1 MTDQDPPVDPAGQA
15 QASKKRWIVTAAA
28 AVCVVVILLL
38 CLLHVV
44 PVTLRG
50 FLVVAGLLIAAIAV
64 VSSAVYRKHALGARK
79 IPATVLFNITV
90 FLVSGLIV
98 VSFCTWM
105 SARTWAAGM
114 LWAMACLGL
123 GGTAGFLFGIPRSRV
138 PGTAAQ
144 QAAAQAGGASGS
156 ESSPI
161 EQISDWL
168 TKIIVGL
175 GLINLTKL
183 PGMLYHMGRL
193 CCLQPRSVPSAVP
206 QQSRFAH
213 VVCAWD
219 YFVFLRARAGQRI
232 LTDANLL
239 ARVCEPDVCTFVR
252 QRQYTRHLATLLWA
266 RSYQPRVW
274 SS

>member
-1 MTDQDPPVDPAGQA
+1 MTDEDPPADPAGQA
-15 QASKKRWIVTAAA
+15 QASKKRWIVIAVT
-28 AVCVVVILLL
+28 AVCVLVILLL

-183 PGMLYHMGRL
+183 PGMLYIWAGYVACSL
-193 CCLQPRSVPSAVP
+193 DPCPAQCPSSHA
-206 QQSRFAH
+206 SLTSFALGIIL
-213 VVCAWD
+213 
-219 YFVFLRARAGQRI
+219 YFCVLGLVSGYL
-232 LTDANLL
+232 LTQIFLL
-239 ARVCEPDVCTFVR
+239 AYVNLMSAP
-252 QRQYTRHLATLLWA
+252 
-266 RSYQPRVW
+266 
-274 SS
+274 SSGNVNTPGN